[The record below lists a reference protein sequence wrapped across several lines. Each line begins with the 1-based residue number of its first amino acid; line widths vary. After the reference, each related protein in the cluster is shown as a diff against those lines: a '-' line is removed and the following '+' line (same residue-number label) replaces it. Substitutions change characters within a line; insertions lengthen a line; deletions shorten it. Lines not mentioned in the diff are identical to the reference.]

1 MALSKRTFT
10 GNGPEALD
18 FLVTTACCELSAPL
32 KKRTDGAGSP
42 LIAHNMNSSPTQ
54 EARLAME
61 PRWPLGMPTAAANG
75 SVQIPAHQDVY
86 ARMQQTFMPTY
97 ENAPARMRPGPN
109 VHPPP
114 RPLPRPQPWHQ
125 VAHAQAAPAPQ
136 EHFYSSASHPYPP
149 ASAAGWPQNAHYEPL
164 GYTSLPHPHQQRFD
178 GHAPRYHQ
186 VAPRIV
192 DIAQPSPTPRDLVTR
207 HTSAQIFEP
216 ETLFYYRPPNIQQA
230 ERESEL
236 SPLSQFFETAR
247 QPGRSPRRSP
257 GAQVEGKE
265 SKRSPPKRK
274 LIIKLPKRPLEDSA
288 SDCIKVAKRPRA
300 EGESSPSRP
309 GADNNC
315 MQEPV
320 GNEATPESNVAS
332 PDRRQP
338 QYIPQPS
345 PSTPREGAEATSHED
360 VRRASASSDG
370 NAVSESTASID
381 VTESTATPETSPED
395 MARTRQMPT
404 PPSEKEDGTPKTP
417 RISRDQG
424 DLQFSPRL
432 YGREQPKRAAKKKY
446 QDVATPPKAKKA
458 SKIIPRGPESASNVG
473 DGQWDG
479 VSDVQSIETRSTKR
493 RPAGDDKGR
502 LLPSTRSHSTPNVK
516 PPKQST
522 SASDPATY
530 PTRHPTYNDYGTHAP
545 VRDKHSADRYVEA
558 VIKSCEAHLRDTRTQ
573 TVYSTSAYRIA
584 ELLKKAKFAS
594 EREAKFLS
602 RDEAQMETSANKFF
616 NGPIVTEGQQT
627 LPLQSV
633 EQFLGEYYEPDAK
646 IHIQDS
652 SVKVGKNFIAVRPV
666 RVEQVKE
673 RLLGTHPKSKQLPW
687 NCLEL
692 ATHHSDGLRPSFLQN
707 EDCRL
712 LTKLKIPDSA
722 DEARRKTYEQGYKE
736 IETWALLAEAGALT
750 EPHQDSHGYST
761 FITVNQGEVGFGFL
775 SHPTVEEREGW
786 RKHPQQFTGG
796 KWRYIVLKPGQTV
809 YFPAGTVH
817 MVFRLPSAGHTLAFG
832 GHVLR
837 CSNIVHWAKTLIEE
851 RNHPNVTNEDLLDSS
866 SGYLARVE
874 RFVTRAMENGTA
886 EKWGGNASIA
896 EFLTLKKEFLRK
908 RQKQKRH

>member
-1 MALSKRTFT
+1 
-10 GNGPEALD
+10 
-18 FLVTTACCELSAPL
+18 
-32 KKRTDGAGSP
+32 
-42 LIAHNMNSSPTQ
+42 MNSSPTQ
-54 EARLAME
+54 ESRMSME

-75 SVQIPAHQDVY
+75 SMQIPARQDFY
-86 ARMQQTFMPTY
+86 DRLQKTFTPTY
-97 ENAPARMRPGPN
+97 ENAPARIRSGPN
-109 VHPPP
+109 VYPPP
-114 RPLPRPQPWHQ
+114 RLLPQPQPWHL
-125 VAHAQAAPAPQ
+125 VAHAQAAHFQAAPAPQ
-136 EHFYSSASHPYPP
+136 EHFYNPASYPYPP
-149 ASAAGWPQNAHYEPL
+149 APVPGWPQNAHYEPL
-164 GYTSLPHPHQQRFD
+164 GYTSYYHPHQQRVD
-178 GHAPRYHQ
+178 DHALKNHQ

-192 DIAQPSPTPRDLVTR
+192 EIAQPNRSPRDPVTG
-207 HTSAQIFEP
+207 HASAQTFEHETLPHYHPQCIQHVEREP
-216 ETLFYYRPPNIQQA
+216 EDSQM
-230 ERESEL
+230 
-236 SPLSQFFETAR
+236 SQFFDFVR
-247 QPGRSPRRSP
+247 QLGRSPRRLP
-257 GAQVEGKE
+257 GGQVEGKE
-265 SKRSPPKRK
+265 SKRSPPRRK
-274 LIIKLPKRPLEDSA
+274 LIIKPPKRPLEDSA
-288 SDCIKVAKRPRA
+288 SDCIQVAKRPRV

-315 MQEPV
+315 MQESV
-320 GNEATPESNVAS
+320 GSEPSPEANAAS
-332 PDRRQP
+332 PGYHQP
-338 QYIPQPS
+338 QDAPHPV
-345 PSTPREGAEATSHED
+345 PSTPPEGTETILHED
-360 VRRASASSDG
+360 TRRGSASSDEAQG
-370 NAVSESTASID
+370 SESTASIGGS
-381 VTESTATPETSPED
+381 ESTIAPDTSPEN

-404 PPSEKEDGTPKTP
+404 PPSEKEDGAPKTP
-417 RISRDQG
+417 RISQDGG

-432 YGREQPKRAAKKKY
+432 YGREQPKRAATKKY
-446 QDVATPPKAKKA
+446 QDVATPPKAKKV
-458 SKIIPRGPESASNVG
+458 SKMIPRDRENASDVDGQLDGVTDVQAVETRVAKRKRAAADDKCNTAKRAKRGSEAESAPLESRLPPATRSSSTPTMNPPAQPNSASGPEKYPS
-473 DGQWDG
+473 
-479 VSDVQSIETRSTKR
+479 
-493 RPAGDDKGR
+493 RP
-502 LLPSTRSHSTPNVK
+502 PIHNE
-516 PPKQST
+516 
-522 SASDPATY
+522 
-530 PTRHPTYNDYGTHAP
+530 YGTRAP

-558 VIKSCEAHLRDTRTQ
+558 VIESCEAHLANTRTQ
-573 TVYSTSAYRIA
+573 TVYSTSAYRIV
-584 ELLKKAKFAS
+584 ELLRKAKFAS

-602 RDEAQMETSANKFF
+602 RDEAQVETSANKFF
-616 NGPIVTEGQQT
+616 NGPIVTQGQQT
-627 LPLQSV
+627 LPLQSA
-633 EQFLGEYYEPDAK
+633 EDFLGEYYEPDAK

-673 RLLGTHPKSKQLPW
+673 RLLEAQPKSNQLPW

-736 IETWALLAEAGALT
+736 IETWALLAESGALT

-837 CSNIVHWAKTLIEE
+837 CSNIVHWVKTLIEE
-851 RNHPNVTNEDLLDSS
+851 RDHPNITNEDLLDSS

-874 RFVTRAMENGTA
+874 RFVTRALENGTA
-886 EKWGGNASIA
+886 EKWGGKDSIA

-908 RQKQKRH
+908 RQKQTRH